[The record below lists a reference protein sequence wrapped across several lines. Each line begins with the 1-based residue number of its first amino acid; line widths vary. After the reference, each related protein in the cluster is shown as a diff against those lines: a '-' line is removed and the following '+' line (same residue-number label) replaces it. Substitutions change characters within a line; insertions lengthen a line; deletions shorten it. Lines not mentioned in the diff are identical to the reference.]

1 MNNELSNSQTLV
13 FLQILQIL
21 RDEKNVFAR
30 KKIYEFYIDEKL
42 NKKISLKLEK
52 RSLIEKLNGMF
63 DEIGFLVEEFNLQ
76 ESLFPLYSDTIRR
89 VWISLQNDIE
99 REKNERKKQDPNYI
113 RFGNYFTQLAINAK
127 KFRDVN
133 NLKEP
138 GFTDL
143 RNLK

>member
-13 FLQILQIL
+13 FLEILQIL
-21 RDEKNVFAR
+21 RTETNKIAR

-42 NKKISLKLEK
+42 NNKKLLNSKK
-52 RSLIEKLNGMF
+52 RSFVEKLNGDF

-76 ESLFPLYSDTIRR
+76 EKLFPLYSDTIRR
-89 VWISLQNDIE
+89 VWIALQNDIKKE
-99 REKNERKKQDPNYI
+99 QNERKKQDPNYI
-113 RFGNYFTQLAINAK
+113 QFGYYFTQLSNNAK
-127 KFRDVN
+127 KYRDKN

-143 RNLK
+143 RCL